1 MKGENKLVVL
11 AVRLAADI
19 ALISLS
25 LVDFL
30 LSRVGK
36 CGVACL
42 FSVLT
47 YWLTDVQSRNVQ
59 SCYYMLL
66 CLLIFLVGLW
76 WRPASSL
83 AQNQTTSCAL
93 FWRCSK
99 RQMRNRPALLSA
111 GCAFIT
117 SSMVDLPCSLAVLQV
132 FNISSPLLPPSP
144 RTPTPPHPLPTSPS
158 RLRRQLKQE
167 GNCCV

>member
-1 MKGENKLVVL
+1 MAGLSDCDLKFHLVSESDCALLSRTGPMKGENKLVVL

-47 YWLTDVQSRNVQ
+47 Y
-59 SCYYMLL
+59 
-66 CLLIFLVGLW
+66 
-76 WRPASSL
+76 
-83 AQNQTTSCAL
+83 
-93 FWRCSK
+93 
-99 RQMRNRPALLSA
+99 
-111 GCAFIT
+111 
-117 SSMVDLPCSLAVLQV
+117 
-132 FNISSPLLPPSP
+132 
-144 RTPTPPHPLPTSPS
+144 
-158 RLRRQLKQE
+158 
-167 GNCCV
+167 